1 MAENNLDKAIAY
13 LGTSLQTLVQQANGP
28 VDYIDLP
35 NKIPKRSLSGDH
47 INGGTIIKFASTG
60 IKDEATSPQILVK
73 DSAVEFKNIVVD
85 TVKGSLVVENAITAK
100 TLSVDILEV
109 REIKTEMKLGQSASL
124 EVQVSA
130 GENLIGKG
138 MLLKGQ
144 GPTKQF
150 IFNINPDKFVSTEH
164 IELIKDREYRIDGN
178 AVLSATALGSSVV
191 KSNIRELGR
200 LRGLIV
206 DGTVTLGQYAF
217 FNDTTNRFG
226 LGIESP
232 NAGLSVCEDGIEVML
247 GTYENN
253 RGMVGTYA
261 STPFDLVT
269 DNTSRIN
276 ISTNGNILLGNRT
289 QAPIEVQVHGKMSL
303 GVKSM
308 DPRVDLHVAGSVK
321 FQDHIHQYMDTAPDN
336 GTYNRGDIV
345 WNTNPEVG
353 KCVGWVC
360 VRAGS
365 PGSWMPF
372 GEIKQ
377 AG

>member
-124 EVQVSA
+124 EVQVSG
-130 GENLIGKG
+130 GETLIGKG

-232 NAGLSVCEDGIEVML
+232 NAGLSVCEDGVEVML
-247 GTYENN
+247 GTYENT

-321 FQDHIHQYMDTAPDN
+321 FQDHIHQYMDAPPDN